1 MSSHPKVIVVANGKG
16 GVGKTTTAMALS
28 GIFSEKYKVLAVDAD
43 SQGSFFGPLGVRKA
57 SALTQPRR
65 QIQNS

>member
-43 SQGSFFGPLGVRKA
+43 SQEVFLWASRVRKA
-57 SALTQPRR
+57 SALT
-65 QIQNS
+65 